1 MATDNTNIVSAL
13 NAGSGINIK
22 ELAQALVDAEKVPR
36 ESLVQ
41 SKIDKSSAKIS
52 GLGIVKNVLE
62 RFKGSFQKLDSAAD
76 FKKFSVSNSNSAAIN
91 LSASFLASPGSHSI
105 EVQSLALASR
115 QRSTGFSATKAEING
130 GEPFAIQVKT
140 REIQQLSFSAV
151 SAAGTITVS
160 GINVALAAGDSA
172 ATVAS
177 KVKEALEAGGSS
189 FVSTYD
195 GRQIEAKSDGSL
207 IVTYELA
214 EGDVSTSALSVS
226 STGSSDLTST
236 FSTVRNGMQEINV
249 GSASTTP
256 IGIVSELNS
265 AASTLGIN
273 AQLIND
279 GSGGTNPYKILLTG
293 QTGEDNEFT
302 ITTTSSQPEVQS
314 LAFGTA
320 QSTGSFTVAGV
331 SIAVSAGESPSI
343 ISARVKSALEADS
356 FITSSAGRT
365 ISDGGNGQLTINYTR
380 SDGDVAFPT
389 FANISGVVDVTISES
404 TAFSANSSLAA
415 FSFSSIQS
423 ASDAKLVVDGMSV
436 SRGSNLIG
444 DIVQGVTMELLA
456 PSSAVATVNIST
468 DTASLQEA
476 IKDLATVYNETV
488 SDFDILTGPTNQEDP
503 DDILSGSLYG
513 ETSVRTIQNSLRSM
527 LVANSTTPTEN
538 FSALR
543 DIGFSVD
550 RNGILTV
557 DDDKLRNAL
566 ENNFDEV
573 VTLFGGN
580 ASSTDTAKGISGDAV
595 KELDEMLSTT
605 GIVKRQTNTAESNK
619 SRYESDLEDLKVRYE
634 ALLERYTRQFAVMDA
649 LVSQYNST
657 RTSLQGS
664 FDAMLSMYSNK

>member
-41 SKIDKSSAKIS
+41 SKIDKSDAKIS

-62 RFKGSFQKLDSAAD
+62 RFKGAFQKLDTAAD
-76 FKKFSVSNSNSAAIN
+76 FKQFSVSNSNPAAIN
-91 LSASFLASPGSHSI
+91 LSASFLADAGNHSI

-115 QRSTGFSATKAEING
+115 QKSSGFSATKAEING
-130 GEPFAIQVKT
+130 GEPFAIQVST
-140 REIQQLSFSAV
+140 REKQTLSFSAV

-177 KVKEALEAGGSS
+177 KVKEALEADGSS
-189 FVSTYD
+189 FLSTYSN
-195 GRQIEAKSDGSL
+195 RKIEAKSDGSL
-207 IVTYELA
+207 TVTFELA
-214 EGDVSTSALSVS
+214 EGDVSASALTVS
-226 STGSSDLTST
+226 AVGSSDLTST
-236 FSTVRNGMQEINV
+236 FSTLRNGLQEINV

-256 IGIVSELNS
+256 IGIVTELNS

-279 GSGGTNPYKILLTG
+279 GSGGTAPYKILLTG

-302 ITTTSSQPEVQS
+302 IATTSSQPEVQN

-331 SIAVSAGESPSI
+331 SVAVSAGESPSVI
-343 ISARVKSALEADS
+343 AARVKSALDTDS
-356 FITSSAGRT
+356 FITNSAGRT
-365 ISDGGNGQLTINYTR
+365 ISDTGNGQLNINYTR

-389 FANISGVVDVTISES
+389 FANISGVVDVTISEA

-444 DIVQGVTMELLA
+444 DIIQGVTMELLA
-456 PSSAVATVNIST
+456 PSSAAATLNIST
-468 DTASLQEA
+468 DTASVQET
-476 IKDLATVYNETV
+476 IKDLVTAYNETV
-488 SDFDILTGPTNQEDP
+488 SDFNILTGPVNQDDP

-513 ETSVRTIQNSLRSM
+513 ETSVRTIKNSLRDM
-527 LVANSTTPTEN
+527 LVSNSTTPSDN
-538 FSALR
+538 FTALR

-550 RNGILTV
+550 RNGLLTV
-557 DDDKLRNAL
+557 DDSKLSNAL

-573 VTLFGGN
+573 VKLFGGN
-580 ASSTDTAKGISGDAV
+580 ASTTDTAKGIAGDAI
-595 KELDEMLSTT
+595 KKLDDMLSAS
-605 GIVKRQTNTAESNK
+605 GIVKRQTNTAETDK
-619 SRYESDLEDLKVRYE
+619 SRYESDLEKLKVRYE